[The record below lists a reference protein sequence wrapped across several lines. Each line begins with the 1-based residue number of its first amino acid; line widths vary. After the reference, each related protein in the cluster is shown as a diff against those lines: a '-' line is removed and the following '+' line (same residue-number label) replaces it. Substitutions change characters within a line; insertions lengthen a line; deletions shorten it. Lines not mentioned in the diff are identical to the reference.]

1 MEIYQLEEVDYLMDD
16 MEEVDSINNSSLII
30 LDKNQQE
37 ANKKQDLNIFNQLIK
52 KGTSTSLIQQ
62 PVHFPQINTSLQ
74 HNESLGFLT
83 QRSSNNQQQDFSQF
97 NKNSNDAQDSIVNN
111 SMIFEPNRAR
121 I

>member
-62 PVHFPQINTSLQ
+62 PVHFP
-74 HNESLGFLT
+74 
-83 QRSSNNQQQDFSQF
+83 
-97 NKNSNDAQDSIVNN
+97 
-111 SMIFEPNRAR
+111 
-121 I
+121 